1 MSNKQSRGKNTKS
14 EQSLLANAFAS
25 KPTPPSNA
33 ASEPPPSNACVE
45 LSHGALKELR
55 EAIKADVAAMKDEI
69 LSELR
74 SSISTLQA
82 TVSVHTDKIS
92 DIETSLTDV
101 DGRVG
106 EIETCYAAL
115 QDENS
120 KLYAKLDSLENFS
133 RRNTIRITGLEEK
146 VEGIHPTAFMEKFLI
161 EV

>member
-1 MSNKQSRGKNTKS
+1 MSNKPGRGKNAKS
-14 EQSLLANAFAS
+14 EQSLLTNAFAS
-25 KPTPPSNA
+25 KPSTPSNA
-33 ASEPPPSNACVE
+33 ASEPTTVSDANVE

-55 EAIKADVAAMKDEI
+55 EAIKADVGAMKDEI

-74 SSISTLQA
+74 SSISSLQA

-106 EIETCYAAL
+106 ELETCYAAL

-120 KLYAKLDSLENFS
+120 KLHAKLDSLP
-133 RRNTIRITGLEEK
+133 GKLLQEE
-146 VEGIHPTAFMEKFLI
+146 
-161 EV
+161 

>member
-33 ASEPPPSNACVE
+33 ASEPPPSNASVE
-45 LSHGALKELR
+45 ISHGALKELR

-69 LSELR
+69 FSELR

-82 TVSVHTDKIS
+82 TVSVHINKIS
-92 DIETSLTDV
+92 DIEISLTDV

-106 EIETCYAAL
+106 ELETCLRCFA
-115 QDENS
+115 
-120 KLYAKLDSLENFS
+120 
-133 RRNTIRITGLEEK
+133 R
-146 VEGIHPTAFMEKFLI
+146 
-161 EV
+161 